1 MATSIL
7 AYFRTSHHPSTL
19 IAIGLVFFI
28 CVELLRRRRIRK
40 LANPRNL
47 PYPPGPKPLP
57 IVGNI
62 FDLTSDMSAYQQM
75 AKKYGKSTFIKMSFG
90 RRSYSQPKQES

>member
-1 MATSIL
+1 MTASLL
-7 AYFRTSHHPSTL
+7 AGFGGTPSTFF
-19 IAIGLVFFI
+19 AIGLGFFL
-28 CVELLRRRRIRK
+28 CLELIRRRRRHR

-62 FDLTSDMSAYQQM
+62 FDVAPDNQSSAYQHL
-75 AKKYGKSTFIKMSFG
+75 AKQYGESLPSIKNAFRTSVILTTLN
-90 RRSYSQPKQES
+90 

>member
-1 MATSIL
+1 MVASVLADFGASHRPSI
-7 AYFRTSHHPSTL
+7 FF
-19 IAIGLVFFI
+19 AIGLAFFI
-28 CVELLRRRRIRK
+28 CVELLRRRRAHK

-62 FDLTSDMSAYQQM
+62 LDVAHDNDSSAYQHL
-75 AKKYGKSTFIKMSFG
+75 AKQYGECAF
-90 RRSYSQPKQES
+90 Y

>member
-1 MATSIL
+1 MAASIL
-7 AYFRTSHHPSTL
+7 AYFGTSHHPSTL
-19 IAIGLVFFI
+19 IAIGLVFII
-28 CVELLRRRRIRK
+28 CVALLRRWRIRK

-62 FDLTSDMSAYQQM
+62 FDVTPDMSAYQRM
-75 AKKYGKSTFIKMSFG
+75 AKKYGESTLC
-90 RRSYSQPKQES
+90 